1 MQMGAAEMGKRF
13 EQHFINYQNT
23 KAIRESIVYLYTT
36 PSMQLPTNSQRSSLD
51 RLRLLLLHRTKMRIQ
66 SPCQP
71 STMKHPKNRRSSTYQ
86 IHSERRREGDATQTQ
101 RSCGKRIHRDREEIA
116 QHSRNLHAKMYPNQ
130 ETKKRGSRPLCMRRF
145 DDLFCGDWEV
155 STFVSRMMID
165 QCRKRSNAQ
174 CL

>member
-1 MQMGAAEMGKRF
+1 MHSEGSLMLGRREYKKISSISQVGVEHTGLLGRKKRCKWKQRNWGKRF

-23 KAIRESIVYLYTT
+23 KAIRKSIVYLYTT

-86 IHSERRREGDATQTQ
+86 IHSERRREGDAAQTQ

-116 QHSRNLHAKMYPNQ
+116 
-130 ETKKRGSRPLCMRRF
+130 
-145 DDLFCGDWEV
+145 
-155 STFVSRMMID
+155 
-165 QCRKRSNAQ
+165 
-174 CL
+174 

>member
-1 MQMGAAEMGKRF
+1 MLGCRDYKKISSISQEGVEHTGLLGRKKMQNGSSENG
-13 EQHFINYQNT
+13 Q
-23 KAIRESIVYLYTT
+23 AIRAAFHQLLEYQVNTEIDRYLYTT

-86 IHSERRREGDATQTQ
+86 IHSERRREGDAAQTQ

-116 QHSRNLHAKMYPNQ
+116 
-130 ETKKRGSRPLCMRRF
+130 
-145 DDLFCGDWEV
+145 
-155 STFVSRMMID
+155 
-165 QCRKRSNAQ
+165 
-174 CL
+174 

>member
-1 MQMGAAEMGKRF
+1 MSKIILCKHPEGSSMIGCRVYKKISVTSQDGCHIQDYWAGRKMQMGAAKMGKRF
-13 EQHFINYQNT
+13 EQHFVNYQNT
-23 KAIRESIVYLYTT
+23 KAILESIVYLYTT

-86 IHSERRREGDATQTQ
+86 IHSERRREGDAAQTQ

-116 QHSRNLHAKMYPNQ
+116 
-130 ETKKRGSRPLCMRRF
+130 
-145 DDLFCGDWEV
+145 
-155 STFVSRMMID
+155 
-165 QCRKRSNAQ
+165 
-174 CL
+174 